1 MENEDKINPHV
12 RGQIA
17 ETIRTSCNY
26 GNLVVPFGKD
36 LEDMIDWLLGNSPT
50 SREFG
55 DKLQDYHNNNRKNI
69 ALFSEMNSNKEKRS
83 AMLNQRVKEVAWDE
97 AVKEKKKAEETLK
110 EPVEPPKGKPNESP
124 FGDSFK

>member
-1 MENEDKINPHV
+1 MEDNNKINPHV
-12 RGQIA
+12 RGQVA
-17 ETIRTSCNY
+17 EIIRTSCVY
-26 GNLVVPFGKD
+26 GSLVVPFGKD
-36 LEDMIDWLLGNSPT
+36 LEDMIDWLIDNTPT

-97 AVKEKKKAEETLK
+97 AVKEKKKAEEALK
-110 EPVEPPKGKPNESP
+110 EPVETPNASP